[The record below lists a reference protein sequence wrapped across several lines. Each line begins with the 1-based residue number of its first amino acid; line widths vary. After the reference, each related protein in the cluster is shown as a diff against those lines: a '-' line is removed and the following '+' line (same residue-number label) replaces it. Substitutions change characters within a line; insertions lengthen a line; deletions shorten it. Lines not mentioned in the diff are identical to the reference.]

1 MSVLTGAGAS
11 KGLGNRSASPA
22 PLFGGNNTM
31 MINQSKSML
40 GHTTTI
46 ASPTKKIDS
55 MLKYG
60 DGYAKQI
67 EKQKKV
73 LEGLNMRIEEIQSS
87 IEHHRKEKARM
98 PKSNADNTSLP

>member
-1 MSVLTGAGAS
+1 MSVLTGGGKHLAAH
-11 KGLGNRSASPA
+11 NRSASPA
-22 PLFGGNNTM
+22 PLFNHTL
-31 MINQSKSML
+31 NQSTMGKSML
-40 GHTTTI
+40 GHTTI

-73 LEGLNMRIEEIQSS
+73 LEGLNLRIEEIQ
-87 IEHHRKEKARM
+87 
-98 PKSNADNTSLP
+98 